1 MREMKEEKTKGEKE
15 DEKKKRK
22 KVFPPPTVEKNFL
35 ESFFSRAL
43 FPKLF
48 NFFIGIDPHIFV
60 IVFTKRGGS
69 GY

>member
-1 MREMKEEKTKGEKE
+1 MKR
-15 DEKKKRK
+15 KKRK
-22 KVFPPPTVEKNFL
+22 KVFPPPTVEKKTFL
-35 ESFFSRAL
+35 ESFFSRTI

-48 NFFIGIDPHIFV
+48 NFFMGTAPHIFV